1 MFSYL
6 STEYFAF
13 NDRKKKSYDF
23 ILLTLAFWIYNW
35 YSFNWCHQDFAIFS
49 NRMFLLVLVDV
60 VCSSLCNCLRCVYT
74 VYTLYVK
81 ALIFLS
87 CIWMASQSHCPVA
100 GVRSVHGCNATPF
113 LQAFG
118 ADPVQAPAQGTI
130 DFPAQAGRPAPDKKK
145 ADGNAVSLSAP
156 SLSCSDSS
164 CISVRMITCE
174 AIHFFICIYCK
185 DVFSEF

>member
-1 MFSYL
+1 MI
-6 STEYFAF
+6 A
-13 NDRKKKSYDF
+13 KKSLMISSSWRWHFEYTSECI
-23 ILLTLAFWIYNW
+23 ILIDAIKILQ
-35 YSFNWCHQDFAIFS
+35 SFQTGCSW
-49 NRMFLLVLVDV
+49 LVLVDV

-156 SLSCSDSS
+156 SLSCSDSH

-185 DVFSEF
+185 DVVSEF